1 MADNKKE
8 MEDVIGK
15 LEKSLFCIREGGEVV
30 DAEELDAIITLL
42 QKYDA
47 LEEPHMTKEEAYENI
62 IERAHAGLE
71 EIDEKGNSEYGSSS
85 NSRSDNKK
93 KVYAWLRKRGAR
105 AAIIVAVVAGVF
117 LSLNSVTYAMGNKSL
132 FTMIL
137 EKVGVLEIEKEE
149 GVEGTLVD
157 AGKAEK
163 EFYSSWSELDSELKE
178 KITVPE
184 YIPEGYSLYGIRCWD
199 FENRESIQANYYDQR
214 NGHITFEITLWE
226 ENADHY
232 REMVVEENENK
243 LISECSDE
251 NTMYYQYEDEYIC
264 LAFDESVLYRISGNT
279 TLEEMKKLRE
289 GIGISD
295 SR

>member
-15 LEKSLFCIREGGEVV
+15 LEKSLFCIREGGEAV

-71 EIDEKGNSEYGSSS
+71 EIDEKDNSEYGSSN

-93 KVYAWLRKRGAR
+93 RVYAWLRKRGAR

-157 AGKAEK
+157 AGKVEK
-163 EFYSSWSELDSELKE
+163 EFYSSWSELEPALKE
-178 KITVPE
+178 RITVLE

-199 FENRESIQANYYDQR
+199 SNNRKIIQTNYYDQE
-214 NGHITFEITLWE
+214 NGHLLFEIILWRD
-226 ENADHY
+226 NTDHY
-232 REMVVEENENK
+232 KEMVVEEDENK

-264 LAFDESVLYRISGNT
+264 LAFEESVFYRISGNI
-279 TLEEMKKLRE
+279 TLEEMKRIRQGVGTSGDK
-289 GIGISD
+289 
-295 SR
+295 

>member
-71 EIDEKGNSEYGSSS
+71 EIDEKDNSEYGSSN

-93 KVYAWLRKRGAR
+93 KVYAWLRKRGTR

-137 EKVGVLEIEKEE
+137 EKVGVLKIEKMDGEE
-149 GVEGTLVD
+149 SLSVNGGE
-157 AGKAEK
+157 AIE
-163 EFYSSWSELDSELKE
+163 EFYDSWTELDSELKE

-199 FENRESIQANYYDQR
+199 SNERRIIQPEYYDKE
-214 NGHITFEITLWE
+214 NGHLIFEITLWREDAVHYKETVME
-226 ENADHY
+226 ED
-232 REMVVEENENK
+232 ENK
-243 LISECSDE
+243 LISEYSDK
-251 NTMYYQYEDEYIC
+251 NTLYYKYEDEYIC
-264 LAFDESVLYRISGNT
+264 LVLEESVFYRISGNI
-279 TLEEMKKLRE
+279 TLEEMKKIRE
-289 GIGISD
+289 GVGLSG
-295 SR
+295 RK

>member
-71 EIDEKGNSEYGSSS
+71 EIDEKGKSEYGSSD

-93 KVYAWLRKRGAR
+93 RVYAWLRKRGAR

-149 GVEGTLVD
+149 GVEGALVD
-157 AGKAEK
+157 AGKVEK

-199 FENRESIQANYYDQR
+199 FDNREIVQVNYYDQG
-214 NGHITFEITLWE
+214 NGHILFHISIWNDNT
-226 ENADHY
+226 DHY
-232 REMVVEENENK
+232 REMVIEEDENK
-243 LISECSDE
+243 LISAYSNEK
-251 NTMYYQYEDEYIC
+251 TMYYQYEDEYIC
-264 LAFDESVLYRISGNT
+264 LALEDSVFYRISGNI
-279 TLEEMKKLRE
+279 TLEEMIKIRE
-289 GIGISD
+289 GVGISGGK
-295 SR
+295 

>member
-1 MADNKKE
+1 MADNKKD

-62 IERAHAGLE
+62 IERAHAGAE
-71 EIDEKGNSEYGSSS
+71 EIDERGRSEYSSS
-85 NSRSDNKK
+85 NNSKSNNKK

-105 AAIIVAVVAGVF
+105 AAIIVAVVAGVI
-117 LSLNSVTYAMGNKSL
+117 LSLNSVAYAVGNKSL
-132 FTMIL
+132 FTVIL
-137 EKVGVLEIEKEE
+137 EKAGVLEIEKEE

-163 EFYSSWSELDSELKE
+163 EFYSSWSELEPALRE
-178 KITVPE
+178 RITVPE

-199 FENRESIQANYYDQR
+199 SNNREIIQSNYYDQG
-214 NGHITFEITLWE
+214 NGHLLFEIILWRD
-226 ENADHY
+226 NTDHH
-232 REMVVEENENK
+232 REMVVEEDENR

-264 LAFDESVLYRISGNT
+264 LAFEESVFYRISGNI
-279 TLEEMKKLRE
+279 TLEEMIKIRE
-289 GIGISD
+289 GVGISD
-295 SR
+295 GR